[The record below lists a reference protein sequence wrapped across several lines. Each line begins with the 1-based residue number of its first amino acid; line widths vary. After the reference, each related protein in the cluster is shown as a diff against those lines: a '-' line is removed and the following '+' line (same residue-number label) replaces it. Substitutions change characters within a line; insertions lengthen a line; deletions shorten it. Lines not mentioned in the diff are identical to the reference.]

1 MFLDNITLMW
11 LCLGAASFC
20 SFMIGRTVSR
30 REVAAIIES
39 TVDTLIAENML
50 RTKKVNGQLEILSW
64 NED

>member
-1 MFLDNITLMW
+1 MW

>member
-1 MFLDNITLMW
+1 MDNITLMW

-30 REVAAIIES
+30 REVHTIIES

-50 RTKKVNGQLEILSW
+50 RTKKVNGQVEILSW

>member
-1 MFLDNITLMW
+1 MDNITLMW

-30 REVAAIIES
+30 REVHTIIES

-50 RTKKVNGQLEILSW
+50 RTKKVNGQVEIRSW